1 MRTLLTALAALAA
14 AALSPPAR
22 ADDGPI
28 QHFIMVELQNGAD
41 MLALDRWY
49 ITYHAPETLARTGG
63 AQTRYVSFRT
73 YAVTPQEAADWR
85 MVTGRL
91 TEIGF
96 ASVADFRKGVTPEAL
111 AAHRP
116 TPPDPSVAD
125 GWTTQT
131 VTVRMPGDPVKA
143 GPTPEKGTPYAR
155 WVAFLRAP
163 EAVLAADAD
172 AWIRSAVAGGLAA
185 APGSRQVTVYRPA
198 IPRGY
203 THVVVATF
211 DDPKAWRAGMA
222 AFRAGLKPAPW
233 GGGLDGLGLRS
244 ILVGERPDLDFKT
257 DRRVVP

>member
-1 MRTLLTALAALAA
+1 MKALLIGLAALAA
-14 AALSPPAR
+14 AAAPTR
-22 ADDGPI
+22 AQDGPI

-41 MLALDRWY
+41 LLALDRWY

-131 VTVRMPGDPVKA
+131 VTVRLPGDSIKA
-143 GPTPEKGTPYAR
+143 GPAPDKGTPYAR
-155 WVAFLRAP
+155 WIAFLRPPAGAAP
-163 EAVLAADAD
+163 AEADRWVRESFAA
-172 AWIRSAVAGGLAA
+172 GLAA
-185 APGSRQVTVYRPA
+185 APGSRQVVVYRPA

-203 THVVVATF
+203 THVVMALF
-211 DDPKAWRAGMA
+211 DDPKAWRTGMA
-222 AFRAGLKPAPW
+222 AFRKALKPAPW
-233 GGGLDGLGLRS
+233 GGALDGVEMRS
-244 ILVGERPDLDFKT
+244 ILVGERPDLDFRT
-257 DRRVVP
+257 DRRVIP